1 MARSQRSAR
10 TSLGQVVLGFELI
23 IVGLAA
29 LVFMGLKAL
38 PMWVALGGGAAVCAL
53 MVLTIVLMMKYRW
66 AYALGWAVQAIVIL
80 SGFVVT
86 TMFIIGIIF
95 TAIWTY
101 AMVMGQRLD
110 SQKGSNE

>member
-1 MARSQRSAR
+1 MTKYNRSVQ

-23 IVGLAA
+23 VVGLAS

-38 PMWVALGGGAAVCAL
+38 PMWWALAGGASVCAL
-53 MVLTIVLMMKYRW
+53 MIIAIVVMMKSSFGFF
-66 AYALGWAVQAIVIL
+66 LGWAVQAIVVL
-80 SGFVVT
+80 SGFIVT
-86 TMFIIGIIF
+86 TMFVVGIIF

-110 SQKGSNE
+110 SQKERI